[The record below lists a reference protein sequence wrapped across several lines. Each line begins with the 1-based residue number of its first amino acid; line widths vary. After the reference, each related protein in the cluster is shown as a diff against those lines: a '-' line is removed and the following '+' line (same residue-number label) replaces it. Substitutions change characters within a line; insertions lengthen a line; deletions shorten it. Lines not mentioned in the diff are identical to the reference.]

1 MFNYS
6 VNENSNIRNDA
17 TSFVLKPKEKK
28 NGYYE
33 YCLYD
38 EKHQK
43 HYVLAHRLVAE
54 AFLSNPNKYKV
65 VNHIDGNKH
74 NNSVMNLEWCSY
86 KENAIHAWQN
96 GLNSSKKVDR
106 AVRQY
111 DLNGNFLKE
120 YKNCVEA
127 VRATG
132 IKHVHCAAV
141 GKRKTAGGYTWKF
154 INADIPV
161 KSVGKKKAVIQYDLK
176 NTKIKEYLSISE
188 AARQTK
194 INRKSINDCCNGK
207 LKTAGNFIWRFLQE
221 DIVQ

>member
-1 MFNYS
+1 MWKQIIHNDEMFNYS
-6 VNENSNIRNDA
+6 VNENGNIRNDA

-106 AVRQY
+106 AV
-111 DLNGNFLKE
+111 
-120 YKNCVEA
+120 
-127 VRATG
+127 
-132 IKHVHCAAV
+132 
-141 GKRKTAGGYTWKF
+141 
-154 INADIPV
+154 
-161 KSVGKKKAVIQYDLK
+161 IQYDLK